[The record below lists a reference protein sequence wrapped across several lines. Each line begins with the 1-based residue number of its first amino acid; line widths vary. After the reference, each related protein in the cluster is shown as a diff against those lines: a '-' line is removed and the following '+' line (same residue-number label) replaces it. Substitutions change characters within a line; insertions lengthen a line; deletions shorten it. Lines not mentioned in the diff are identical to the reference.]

1 MSKQLI
7 DRSPDLKRL
16 RDEGYD
22 VEVDAVAHL
31 VVRDIP
37 YVNSSRVIKHGTLV
51 STLTLAGDVTT
62 RPDGHVAYFR
72 GDQPCAADGREIEQ
86 IKNTSRPPNG
96 ISANLTFSA
105 KPTPS
110 GFYEDYYDK
119 VTAYIAILS
128 GPAIALDSSVTAKT
142 FPPIPT
148 EDQDGSP
155 FHYLDT
161 ASSRAQIT
169 SVTKKLENK
178 KIAIVGLGGTGS
190 YVLDLVAKTPVK
202 EIHLFDGDG
211 FLSHNAFRSPGAPSL
226 EDLRG
231 KPRKA
236 AYFKAIYSKM
246 HRGIVDHEDYATDA
260 NTELLREMDF
270 VFLCVDNGP
279 SRKLLVQKLEQFGI
293 SFIDVGM
300 GIDLTDDELGG
311 ILRITAS
318 TPKQREHLRSRVS
331 FAEADDR
338 EEYASNIQIADMN
351 ALNAAL
357 AVIKWKKLFG
367 FYRDLEHEYT
377 STYTIDGNHLT
388 NVDRLA

>member
-16 RDEGYD
+16 RDEGYHLAI
-22 VEVDAVAHL
+22 DASYL

-37 YVNSSRVIKHGTLV
+37 YVNSCKAIKRGALV
-51 STLTLAGDVTT
+51 SKPTLAGDVTV
-62 RPDGHVAYFR
+62 RPDTHVAYFS
-72 GDQPCAADGREIEQ
+72 GDQPCSADGREIEQ
-86 IKNTSRPPNG
+86 IKNPSRPPDG
-96 ISANLTFSA
+96 VPANLTFSA
-105 KPTPS
+105 KPTPT

-128 GPAIALDSSVTAKT
+128 GPAIAIDPSVTAQT

-148 EDQDGSP
+148 EEGDDSP
-155 FHYLDT
+155 FYYIDT
-161 ASSRAQIT
+161 ASSRAEIT
-169 SVTKKLENK
+169 GVTRKLEGR

-190 YVLDLVAKTPVK
+190 YVLDLVSKTPVR
-202 EIHLFDGDG
+202 EIHIYDGDEY
-211 FLSHNAFRSPGAPSL
+211 LSHNAFRSPGAPSL
-226 EDLRG
+226 EDLRV

-246 HRGIVDHEDYATDA
+246 HRNIIDHEAHATEA
-260 NTELLREMDF
+260 NTEILQGMDF

-279 SRKLLVQKLEQFGI
+279 ARKLLVQRLEQFGI

-300 GIDLTDDELGG
+300 GVDLTDDALGG
-311 ILRITAS
+311 ILRVTAS
-318 TPKQREHLRSRVS
+318 TPQQREHFRKRVS

-338 EEYASNIQIADMN
+338 GEYASNIQIADLN

-357 AVIKWKKLFG
+357 AVIKWKKLCG
-367 FYRDLEHEYT
+367 FYRDLEREHN

-388 NVDRLA
+388 NVDRHA